1 MYESNTV
8 GSVKEW
14 LSVLTGVHVEQA
26 NLRESI
32 EAIRRDRMKTVR
44 DNRVFHPPRNHLKE
58 QSEFARMGEGGG
70 GVEGVME
77 FLEELTLEW
86 TSEWELY
93 HLTNMKIRWKMSV
106 LIYNL
111 ERLRHE
117 SDITTKMGGR
127 QP

>member
-32 EAIRRDRMKTVR
+32 EAIRRDRIKIVR

-70 GVEGVME
+70 A
-77 FLEELTLEW
+77 
-86 TSEWELY
+86 
-93 HLTNMKIRWKMSV
+93 
-106 LIYNL
+106 
-111 ERLRHE
+111 
-117 SDITTKMGGR
+117 GGG
-127 QP
+127 

>member
-1 MYESNTV
+1 
-8 GSVKEW
+8 
-14 LSVLTGVHVEQA
+14 
-26 NLRESI
+26 
-32 EAIRRDRMKTVR
+32 
-44 DNRVFHPPRNHLKE
+44 
-58 QSEFARMGEGGG
+58 
-70 GVEGVME
+70 ME

-93 HLTNMKIRWKMSV
+93 HLTNVKIRWKMSV

-111 ERLRHE
+111 ERLRHG

>member
-1 MYESNTV
+1 
-8 GSVKEW
+8 
-14 LSVLTGVHVEQA
+14 
-26 NLRESI
+26 
-32 EAIRRDRMKTVR
+32 
-44 DNRVFHPPRNHLKE
+44 
-58 QSEFARMGEGGG
+58 MGEAG

-93 HLTNMKIRWKMSV
+93 HLTNMKIHWKMSV

-117 SDITTKMGGR
+117 SGITTKMGGR

>member
-32 EAIRRDRMKTVR
+32 EAIRRDRIKTVR

-58 QSEFARMGEGGG
+58 QSEFAREGGG
-70 GVEGVME
+70 EG
-77 FLEELTLEW
+77 
-86 TSEWELY
+86 
-93 HLTNMKIRWKMSV
+93 
-106 LIYNL
+106 
-111 ERLRHE
+111 
-117 SDITTKMGGR
+117 
-127 QP
+127 

>member
-1 MYESNTV
+1 
-8 GSVKEW
+8 
-14 LSVLTGVHVEQA
+14 
-26 NLRESI
+26 
-32 EAIRRDRMKTVR
+32 
-44 DNRVFHPPRNHLKE
+44 
-58 QSEFARMGEGGG
+58 
-70 GVEGVME
+70 ME

-117 SDITTKMGGR
+117 FGITTKMGGR